1 MKTIFFKTHI
11 FFKLKENNGIRKCF
25 CQLSTVR
32 ASEWGIFLLHLLP
45 PIYLIFSKLILNRY
59 FSPETNKFS
68 QIREKITSGNYTY
81 YHILVMCDFC
91 PVKKWYYKKTPLQND
106 SLGNILQATVLR
118 TNASVVNY
126 GTVPVP
132 DCPRPLPPW

>member
-11 FFKLKENNGIRKCF
+11 FLKLKENNGIRKCF

-68 QIREKITSGNYTY
+68 QIREKITSGNYTFN
-81 YHILVMCDFC
+81 HIPVMCDFC
-91 PVKKWYYKKTPLQND
+91 PVKNGIIRRHLCRMIHW
-106 SLGNILQATVLR
+106 ATYCKQQCCGLM
-118 TNASVVNY
+118 
-126 GTVPVP
+126 
-132 DCPRPLPPW
+132 RP